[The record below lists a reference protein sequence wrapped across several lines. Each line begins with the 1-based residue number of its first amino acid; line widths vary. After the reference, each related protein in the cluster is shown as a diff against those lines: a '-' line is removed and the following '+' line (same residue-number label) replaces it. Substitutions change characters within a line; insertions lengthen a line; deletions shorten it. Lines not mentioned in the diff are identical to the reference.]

1 MSTNLYQVLGVPK
14 DATPEQIRKAYRKQ
28 ALKTHP
34 DKLPPGLGEEE
45 KAAFAEKFKEISHAC
60 EILADPERRKEYD
73 VHGVWPP
80 PEPTSDE
87 DSDPFFDHMQGHASH
102 GFSSPFFTS
111 HSHQFRSTNFFR
123 DPLEL
128 FDSIFRDFDDLFMTE
143 AVPSTQTFTPF
154 SPLGSLGSQ
163 RPRGMF
169 NFDDPFFGPT
179 PGLLSTVPIFPPML
193 TSSFAQGSGRE
204 HGRGYQVRTES
215 YVSHTVNG
223 VSQSTH
229 TRRDGDGNEHVRR
242 KMPNGREV
250 YTINGVEQPARGSIQ
265 QANHEPRRSSCTQP
279 RHRNTLPYFQPQPT
293 HRHQRNLSP
302 RSQTHPDI
310 HSVSTEGYHNS
321 PPSYPGNNSSRT
333 YARGTNRNAS
343 NIRGFTQY
351 GERRYP
357 RAPDHV

>member
-1 MSTNLYQVLGVPK
+1 MQRRSRVSYDIIFPCCSVGLIICVQFAKLTGNRLSKHTQINSRLAWARKKRLLLPK
-14 DATPEQIRKAYRKQ
+14 SSKRSVCLTMFAVEEIVHQCYR
-28 ALKTHP
+28 
-34 DKLPPGLGEEE
+34 
-45 KAAFAEKFKEISHAC
+45 
-60 EILADPERRKEYD
+60 LAMPVRSWQTQKDGRCAMFTAPWSLTFDSSFLQEYD

-143 AVPSTQTFTPF
+143 AAPSTQTFTPF

-229 TRRDGDGNEHVRR
+229 TRRDGDVSYFL
-242 KMPNGREV
+242 GRW
-250 YTINGVEQPARGSIQ
+250 TQ
-265 QANHEPRRSSCTQP
+265 NHSTQ
-279 RHRNTLPYFQPQPT
+279 N
-293 HRHQRNLSP
+293 
-302 RSQTHPDI
+302 
-310 HSVSTEGYHNS
+310 YHYLGKWACS
-321 PPSYPGNNSSRT
+321 
-333 YARGTNRNAS
+333 AQNA
-343 NIRGFTQY
+343 
-351 GERRYP
+351 
-357 RAPDHV
+357 